1 MQGSQ
6 RNQLLEPAF
15 HLGGDQRRRREPF
28 PAMHHAMANAL
39 QPLTVGCD
47 RRQQPTV
54 EHLLQ
59 NFVLGQ
65 AASLMPKKSPGGIHQ
80 GRLEA
85 GTAQIDHQAE
95 IRHQRTSQVIS
106 TFSGSTAQMLLQYSL
121 IERSEEKNPVRAVFS
136 SDIRFQCIRSLQAR
150 LTASCARR

>member
-1 MQGSQ
+1 MTCEVQS
-6 RNQLLEPAF
+6 LK
-15 HLGGDQRRRREPF
+15 
-28 PAMHHAMANAL
+28 
-39 QPLTVGCD
+39 VGFD
-47 RRQQPTV
+47 RRCQPGV
-54 EHLLQ
+54 EYLLQ
-59 NFVLGQ
+59 HVIRGQ
-65 AASLMPKKSPGGIHQ
+65 AAALMPKKSPGGIHQ

-136 SDIRFQCIRSLQAR
+136 SDIRFQCIRSLQAW
-150 LTASCARR
+150 LTAS